1 MADQSLPAFG
11 DEALAAE
18 IPELAEPLPEA
29 LRAPT
34 QPVRLRFIF
43 SLTLATAA
51 IFFSISPIPSLL
63 MPLQVEAMDASN
75 KVVMLGLIS
84 GLSALVAVLT
94 NPLVG
99 ALSDRTTSRLGRRR
113 PWLLAGATLIPLAM
127 LLMMVAPGI
136 PVLLIGALGLQFFA
150 NFVFATLTAI
160 IPDQIP
166 ENQRGLVSAMVGL
179 IIPIVS
185 VAGSVVIGALLQ
197 DMTVRY
203 LTVIIAV
210 PLILVPFALLVPD
223 KQLPAE
229 YVSPFHIGTFL
240 KSFWVSPRKYPD
252 FGLVWLARFGT
263 FLGYNIAIGYLL
275 YYLQDGLR
283 YSELFPGQSVTQG
296 VALLSLFTTAALF
309 VATPL
314 AGILS
319 DRLGRR
325 KPFVIASSA
334 FSALGLFLLAFFPTW
349 IGTIVALLVV
359 GFGVGAYLS
368 VDQALATQV
377 LPNAHDRAKDMG
389 IIGIANTLPG
399 SLGPLVAAPI
409 LTLTHSYLVLFVLG
423 GLISLAGSFIV
434 QPIKSV
440 R

>member
-1 MADQSLPAFG
+1 MAEQPLPVFDG
-11 DEALAAE
+11 ILAAE
-18 IPELAEPLPEA
+18 EVNPLPEA
-29 LRAPT
+29 LQTPT
-34 QPVRLRFIF
+34 RRVRLRFIL

-63 MPLQVEAMDASN
+63 MPLQVQSMAPGN
-75 KVVMLGLIS
+75 KVIVLGLIS
-84 GLSALVAVLT
+84 GLSALVAVVT
-94 NPLVG
+94 NPIIG

-113 PWLLAGATLIPLAM
+113 PWLLVGALLIPSAM
-127 LLMMVAPGI
+127 VTMMIAPGI
-136 PVLLIGALGLQFFA
+136 PELLIGALGLQFFA

-166 ENQRGLVSAMVGL
+166 VGQRGLVSAMVGL
-179 IIPIVS
+179 VIPIIS
-185 VAGSVVIGALLQ
+185 VIGSVVIGVLLQ
-197 DMTVRY
+197 DMTARY

-210 PLILVPFALLVPD
+210 PVVLVPFALLVPD
-223 KQLPAE
+223 KRLPVG
-229 YVSPFHIGTFL
+229 YLPPFRLGVFL
-240 KSFWVSPRKYPD
+240 KSFWVSPRKHPD

-275 YYLQDGLR
+275 YYLQDGLHYTR
-283 YSELFPGQSVTQG
+283 LFPGQSITEGVTI
-296 VALLSLFTTAALF
+296 LTLFSTAALF

-319 DRLGRR
+319 DYVKRR
-325 KPFVIASSA
+325 KPFVIVSSA
-334 FSALGLFLLAFFPTW
+334 FSALGLFLLAFVPTW
-349 IGTIVALLVV
+349 IGTIVALVIV
-359 GFGVGAYLS
+359 GLGVGAYLS

-377 LPNAHDRAKDMG
+377 LPNATDRAKDMG

-399 SLGPLVAAPI
+399 SLGPVIAAPI
-409 LTLTHSYLVLFVLG
+409 LMATHSYVILFVLG
-423 GLISLAGSFIV
+423 GIISLACSFIV